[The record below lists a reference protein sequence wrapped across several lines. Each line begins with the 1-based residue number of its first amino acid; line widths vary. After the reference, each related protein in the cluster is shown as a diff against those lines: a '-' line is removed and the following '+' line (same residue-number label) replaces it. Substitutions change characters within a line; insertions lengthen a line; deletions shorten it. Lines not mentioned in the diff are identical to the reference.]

1 MAWTI
6 GNYAR
11 LGVLLAI
18 ILVAVASTER
28 SRAAGKLPR
37 RGYSFR
43 AVWKMLGCGILVA
56 TSLTA
61 LIYAWTDS
69 ADTTISLGGIIFGI
83 MLVGSLREFF
93 YAYQRK
99 RDGAI
104 NLDKQ

>member
-1 MAWTI
+1 MAWTF
-6 GNYAR
+6 GDFAR
-11 LGVLLAI
+11 LGALLAI
-18 ILVAVASTER
+18 VLAAVAITER
-28 SRAAGKLPR
+28 SRAASKLPTR
-37 RGYSFR
+37 EYSFR

-56 TSLTA
+56 TTLTG
-61 LIYAWTDS
+61 LIYVWTDS
-69 ADTTISLGGIIFGI
+69 ADTAICLGGIMIGI